1 MNIKVYSRNQVTMR
15 EKRVRRR
22 EGMIGATLKG
32 IAIFAITIFGFLYV
46 IQTNASSAKGY
57 ALSDL
62 ETQIRELKHETGKLE
77 VEIASHQSIQK
88 MQERLED
95 ADLVEIDTVEYLT
108 AVGQVVA
115 QR

>member
-1 MNIKVYSRNQVTMR
+1 MNIKVYSRNRVTLR

-22 EGMIGATLKG
+22 EGMIGAMLKV
-32 IAIFAITIFGFLYV
+32 IAVSAITIFGFLYV

-62 ETQIRELKHETGKLE
+62 EGQILDLKREADKLE
-77 VEIASHQSIQK
+77 VEIAAHQSMQK
-88 MQERLED
+88 IQERLHD